1 MISGE
6 NPALAMDWIWSPML
20 LKLEAAIKREVI
32 AIFTRISNLLGMM
45 STPAGFAWTSFELP

>member
-1 MISGE
+1 
-6 NPALAMDWIWSPML
+6 ML